1 MVEVNDVCLYSF
13 SLDTKNKSQCIV
25 KVKSI
30 LSEDIVEIEILCV
43 IYDDSSN
50 GIFTYLCNTKKP
62 MNASVKY
69 LKKLNPAEYN
79 FLIEG

>member
-13 SLDTKNKSQCIV
+13 SLDTKNRSQCIV

-30 LSEDIVEIEILCV
+30 LSEDIVEIEILHV
-43 IYDDSSN
+43 IYDDSGN
-50 GIFTYLCNTKKP
+50 GIFTYLCNTKKS